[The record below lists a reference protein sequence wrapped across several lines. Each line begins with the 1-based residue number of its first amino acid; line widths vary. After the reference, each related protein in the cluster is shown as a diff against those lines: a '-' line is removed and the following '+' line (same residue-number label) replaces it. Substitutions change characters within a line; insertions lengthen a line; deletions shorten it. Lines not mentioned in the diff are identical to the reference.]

1 MLGNIMMKVVE
12 MSLVGCYSV
21 VIVLVARGLLWK
33 CERKYSYYLWFIVF
47 LNLSLPFAVESP
59 FSLIPRSL
67 AEFSLEEDLAGS
79 VGNRDWDAGD
89 IKGGQEMQEGDSY
102 SVQAGQYQDSE
113 SAGLSATGY
122 GKEEQSWPVQKNG
135 DKEIADNEIPGQEVS
150 GRERADKE
158 TAYSDNFY
166 PETLDAGIIEKEISD
181 RNISDRNTSDKIIS
195 NFKNLNRRSSFQ
207 AIAGPVWIL
216 GIAVILSI
224 NAAGYLRLKLRIRKG
239 RILSQDSENRIKVV
253 DSLQTAF
260 VCGMIRP
267 WVYLPAGMTE
277 EEKAY
282 ITAHE
287 QYHRRRRDYLLKAAA
302 LCITAV
308 HWFNPFAWLAL
319 LLFCQDMEVSCD
331 EKVLEHTSGQVRKQ
345 YAASLLKFAAMQ
357 NGFLVTSLNFGKPA
371 LESRI
376 KNVLKE
382 KKKSIL
388 ITVAAVIGVVAVA
401 MGLFLRPMSE
411 RTAEN
416 GENTSLSDDEAGIGS
431 ALNGGTASG
440 STEGFDRPEGSGGV
454 EDPDGTEGSGG
465 TEGPDGTEG
474 PGNQTSS
481 EDNQQNVQ
489 FLDLSKA
496 IEISLNENAT
506 EMSMLL
512 KEVFSLT
519 GNEELVDEENEIYSG
534 ISECAM
540 NGEYAFY
547 VKGYYK
553 LMAQYD
559 FMSEIYSYN
568 LEWDK
573 ALSPHQSAM
582 QQEPKLLYKTAEG
595 VSLIELQAND
605 RYLYWVEDDH
615 ENGQTKV
622 CQYELETGDFTCIAV
637 SQWGPSLSISN
648 KYVTWYDHLDDG
660 SDEIVI
666 YDIEAQSFKKIT
678 ARVPGEILSGARV
691 DLTENGIAYF
701 SRDEEGNI
709 YVNRYD
715 LDTEEIFTL
724 PLGPERASERL
735 TNCFS
740 NSDYIVWSKRKAGQ
754 ADGRAAYYFYNMK
767 SGDLYQW
774 NESGEMY
781 ATCKCTSR
789 FLCVLDSENERIFVY
804 DFLNKQTCYQDMDEE
819 ASFLPWPK
827 KQDENVYFESRS
839 NNEIKLYSV
848 DFVYAC
854 TDSISQGESP
864 WENEQ

>member
-1 MLGNIMMKVVE
+1 MLGNIMLKVVE

-79 VGNRDWDAGD
+79 VGIRDWDAGD
-89 IKGGQEMQEGDSY
+89 IKGGQEMYEGDSY
-102 SVQAGQYQDSE
+102 PVQAGQYQDSE

-122 GKEEQSWPVQKNG
+122 GKEKQSWPVQENG
-135 DKEIADNEIPGQEVS
+135 DMDIADNEIPGQEVS
-150 GRERADKE
+150 SREKTDKE
-158 TAYSDNFY
+158 TVYSDNLY
-166 PETLDAGIIEKEISD
+166 PETLDAGIMEKEISD
-181 RNISDRNTSDKIIS
+181 RNISDKNISDFI
-195 NFKNLNRRSSFQ
+195 NLNMRVLFQ

-216 GIAVILSI
+216 GIAVILAI

-239 RILSQDSENRIKVV
+239 RILSQDKENRIQVV
-253 DSLQTAF
+253 DSVQTAF

-308 HWFNPFAWLAL
+308 HWFNPFAWIAL

-331 EKVLEHTSGQVRKQ
+331 EKVLEHTSGQMRKQ

-388 ITVAAVIGVVAVA
+388 ITVAAVIGVLAVA
-401 MGLFLRPMSE
+401 MGLFLRPVSE
-411 RTAEN
+411 RP
-416 GENTSLSDDEAGIGS
+416 SSDGA
-431 ALNGGTASG
+431 
-440 STEGFDRPEGSGGV
+440 EGSDRTENPG
-454 EDPDGTEGSGG
+454 GTEGSGG

-474 PGNQTSS
+474 PGSQTSS
-481 EDNQQNVQ
+481 EENQQNAQ

-496 IEISLNENAT
+496 IEISLDQNAT

-512 KEVFSLT
+512 KEDFSLKR
-519 GNEELVDEENEIYSG
+519 NEEIVDEENEIYSG

-573 ALSPHQSAM
+573 ALLPHQSATR
-582 QQEPKLLYKTAEG
+582 QKPQLLYQTAEG

-605 RYLYWVEDDH
+605 QYLYWVEDDH

-637 SQWGPSLSISN
+637 SQWGPSLSVSN

-666 YDIEAQSFKKIT
+666 YDIGAQSFKKIT
-678 ARVPGEILSGARV
+678 ARAPGEILSGARV

-701 SRDEEGNI
+701 SKDEEGNI

-724 PLGPERASERL
+724 PLGPERASEKL

-740 NSDYIVWSKRKAGQ
+740 NSDYIVWSRRKAGQ

-804 DFLNKQTCYQDMDEE
+804 DFLNKQTYYQDMDKE

-854 TDSISQGESP
+854 SDSIVQGEAP
-864 WENEQ
+864 WEN

>member
-1 MLGNIMMKVVE
+1 MLGNIMLKVVE

-89 IKGGQEMQEGDSY
+89 IKGGQEMQEGNS
-102 SVQAGQYQDSE
+102 SPMQAGQYQDSE

-122 GKEEQSWPVQKNG
+122 GKGEQSWPVQKNG

-158 TAYSDNFY
+158 TAYSDNLY

-181 RNISDRNTSDKIIS
+181 RNISDKNISDFI
-195 NFKNLNRRSSFQ
+195 NLNMRVLFQ
-207 AIAGPVWIL
+207 ATAGPIWIL
-216 GIAVILSI
+216 GVAVILGI

-239 RILSQDSENRIKVV
+239 RILSLDSENRTKVV
-253 DSLQTAF
+253 DSVQTAF

-308 HWFNPFAWLAL
+308 HWFNPFAWIAL

-331 EKVLEHTSGQVRKQ
+331 EKVLEHTSGQMRKQ

-388 ITVAAVIGVVAVA
+388 ITVAAVIGVLAVA
-401 MGLFLRPMSE
+401 MGLFLRPISE
-411 RTAEN
+411 RIAEN
-416 GENTSLSDDEAGIGS
+416 VENTSLSDDGA
-431 ALNGGTASG
+431 
-440 STEGFDRPEGSGGV
+440 EGSKRTENPG
-454 EDPDGTEGSGG
+454 GTEGSGG
-465 TEGPDGTEG
+465 AEGLDGTESPDNG
-474 PGNQTSS
+474 TSS
-481 EDNQQNVQ
+481 EENHQNAQ

-496 IEISLNENAT
+496 IEISLDQNAT
-506 EMSMLL
+506 EISMLL
-512 KEVFSLT
+512 KEDFSWKIS
-519 GNEELVDEENEIYSG
+519 EETVDEEKGIYSG
-534 ISECAM
+534 IRECVI
-540 NGEYAFY
+540 NREYAFY
-547 VKGYYK
+547 IKGYYE
-553 LMAQYD
+553 LMAQND
-559 FMSEIYSYN
+559 FMSEIYSYD

-573 ALSPHQSAM
+573 ALSPHHSAM
-582 QQEPKLLYKTAEG
+582 RQKPQLLYQTAEG

-622 CQYELETGDFTCIAV
+622 CQYELETGDLTCIAA
-637 SQWGPSLSISN
+637 SQWGPSLSVSN
-648 KYVTWYDHLDDG
+648 AYVTWYDHLDDG
-660 SDEIVI
+660 SDEIAI
-666 YDIEAQSFKKIT
+666 YDIGAQSFKKMT
-678 ARVPGEILSGARV
+678 ARAPGEILSGARV
-691 DLTENGIAYF
+691 DLTDNGIAYF
-701 SRDEEGNI
+701 SKDEEGNI

-724 PLGPERASERL
+724 PLGPERASEKL

-740 NSDYIVWSKRKAGQ
+740 NSDYIMWSMRKAGQ
-754 ADGRAAYYFYNMK
+754 ADSQAAYYFYNMK

-774 NESGEMY
+774 NEFGEMY

-804 DFLNKQTCYQDMDEE
+804 DFQNKQTYYQDMDKD

-848 DFVYAC
+848 DFAYAC
-854 TDSISQGESP
+854 SDSILPVGIPMGE
-864 WENEQ
+864 